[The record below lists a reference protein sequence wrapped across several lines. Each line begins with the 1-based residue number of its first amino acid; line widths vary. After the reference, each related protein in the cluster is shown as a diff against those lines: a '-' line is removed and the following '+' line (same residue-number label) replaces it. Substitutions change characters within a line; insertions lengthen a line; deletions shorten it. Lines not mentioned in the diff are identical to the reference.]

1 MVVSP
6 GVHHQRTEQMRIFS
20 HFFSEECPASRQR
33 FAVPVCSRLVEV
45 SPFHGAVDLENRR
58 KTLSADK
65 VLVPA
70 LLNSHAVVGAAGA
83 PLDILQVM
91 SNQSEH

>member
-1 MVVSP
+1 MHYL
-6 GVHHQRTEQMRIFS
+6 G
-20 HFFSEECPASRQR
+20 
-33 FAVPVCSRLVEV
+33 
-45 SPFHGAVDLENRR
+45 G